1 MMFLVLCLAR
11 NSWLL
16 PLYFCSAIMD
26 INCGLPVNQGYK
38 TDAPLVDK
46 TPLEASGIAIGS

>member
-1 MMFLVLCLAR
+1 MFLVLYLAR

-16 PLYFCSAIMD
+16 LLYFCNAIMD
-26 INCGLPVNQGYK
+26 INCDLLINQGYK

-46 TPLEASGIAIGS
+46 APLEASEIDIGN

>member
-1 MMFLVLCLAR
+1 MMFLVLCLAQ

-16 PLYFCSAIMD
+16 LLYFYSAIMD
-26 INCGLPVNQGYK
+26 IGYEVINQGYK

-46 TPLEASGIAIGS
+46 APLEASGIDR